1 MPSRAQM
8 KRALSREAT
17 SRSSGPREG
26 ARSPAG
32 ASADRSRSR
41 PFRLSSR
48 FSNVELRG
56 GGGKKCKRHRR
67 RARIRHALEVRGGHI
82 RRAAPQGLRNGRG
95 GIGAALRGGC
105 SGVEAPPP
113 ESLDRG
119 NERIQPGPTAQEWP
133 TEEL

>member
-1 MPSRAQM
+1 M

-17 SRSSGPREG
+17 SRSSGPREV

-82 RRAAPQGLRNGRG
+82 RRAARMGLRHGRG

-105 SGVEAPPP
+105 RGGEAPPL
-113 ESLDRG
+113 ERGDRG
-119 NERIQPGPTAQEWP
+119 DEGTEHGPIAHGGPTAVLQGG
-133 TEEL
+133 